1 MAVLVT
7 VVVASFLQVVFCV
20 LKFIFQDDIVSLFLV
35 IEYVFMMRF
44 IRTFIFSD
52 LSGTANM
59 LKVNAIGSDEPK
71 FIKGNRVP
79 IVYSKDVW
87 LLCDALGIE
96 AELAFTEDGM
106 IEKTKPVTSKPIVTP
121 LVRSR
126 EVWLFCQALGLKA
139 ELTE

>member
-7 VVVASFLQVVFCV
+7 VVVASFLQVIFCV
-20 LKFIFQDDIVSLFLV
+20 LKFIFQDDIVSLCLV

-71 FIKGNRVP
+71 FIKGNRDP
-79 IVYSKDVW
+79 IIYSKDVR
-87 LLCDALGIE
+87 LLCDASGIE
-96 AELAFTEDGM
+96 AELSFAEDGM
-106 IEKTKPVTSKPIVTP
+106 IETSKPIVTP

-126 EVWLFCQALGLKA
+126 EVWFFCQALGLKA